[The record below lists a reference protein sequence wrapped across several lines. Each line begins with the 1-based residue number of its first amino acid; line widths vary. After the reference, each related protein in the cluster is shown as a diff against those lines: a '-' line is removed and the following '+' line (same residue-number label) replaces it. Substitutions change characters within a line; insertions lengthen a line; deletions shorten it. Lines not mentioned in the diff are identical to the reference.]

1 MRTHSPN
8 IFDDLWIWRIDKNRD
23 KRNISKALAFG
34 LANRCAQDSGK
45 GLRSTSG
52 LSPTRTRPEA
62 GQMNSPDTA
71 PKDNV
76 FKLTANAIIKG
87 TWPINRVNDPAKLRG
102 HIEKQT
108 ANRMAKVIWF
118 SHGYRRPDWRSLED
132 LEIVADYDET
142 HPPVMAMKN
151 LYEIRGDH
159 VVIFLAR
166 HHNRPLECLV
176 DINDFEKVSSL
187 PGRWTLSWSEK
198 QKTFYAISSVFEQ
211 VGGRTKRTPTAFMHR
226 FILDAPK
233 EMAVDH
239 VDRISTLDNRRS
251 NIRVASRRQNALNS
265 KRAHATPV
273 RDGWLVQ
280 ITVFGKNHRLGTFTS
295 RQEAE
300 LVRLG
305 AALLADCLEAQR
317 VGTISLAEHL
327 ELNGNNDRVF
337 EAAL

>member
-1 MRTHSPN
+1 
-8 IFDDLWIWRIDKNRD
+8 
-23 KRNISKALAFG
+23 
-34 LANRCAQDSGK
+34 
-45 GLRSTSG
+45 
-52 LSPTRTRPEA
+52 
-62 GQMNSPDTA
+62 
-71 PKDNV
+71 
-76 FKLTANAIIKG
+76 
-87 TWPINRVNDPAKLRG
+87 
-102 HIEKQT
+102 
-108 ANRMAKVIWF
+108 
-118 SHGYRRPDWRSLED
+118 
-132 LEIVADYDET
+132 
-142 HPPVMAMKN
+142 
-151 LYEIRGDH
+151 
-159 VVIFLAR
+159 
-166 HHNRPLECLV
+166 
-176 DINDFEKVSSL
+176 
-187 PGRWTLSWSEK
+187 
-198 QKTFYAISSVFEQ
+198 
-211 VGGRTKRTPTAFMHR
+211 MHR